1 MRRLPGF
8 RDWPQKRRETK
19 KMITRSSGRKPSDI
33 EKGYNA
39 DLSMP

>member
-1 MRRLPGF
+1 VRAARFPGLAA
-8 RDWPQKRRETK
+8 KKRETK
-19 KMITRSSGRKPSDI
+19 KMTTRSSGRKPSDI